1 VSARSSSL
9 HVLKSTIAFAAVVK
23 DEATD
28 AALQRVK
35 DAAAY
40 RSEAVK

>member
-1 VSARSSSL
+1 L
-9 HVLKSTIAFAAVVK
+9 HALKSATAFASVVI
-23 DEATD
+23 DEAID

-40 RSEAVK
+40 RSEAAK